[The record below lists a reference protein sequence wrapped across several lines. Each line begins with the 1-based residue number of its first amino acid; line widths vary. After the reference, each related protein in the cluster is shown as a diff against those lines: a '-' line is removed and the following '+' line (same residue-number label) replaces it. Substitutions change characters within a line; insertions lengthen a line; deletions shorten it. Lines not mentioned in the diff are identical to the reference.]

1 MATQP
6 PQLSGLRILVPAR
19 NMSLL
24 SPAAHFSRDR
34 SSWTASGG
42 SKPSSLS
49 PYRRP
54 NGRARCASWE
64 HISYPRAYLT
74 TALVP
79 VVGLGGP
86 RATAGFCART
96 TKQQLQNQG
105 MEIVVGWEPKD
116 EVGTT
121 QAVHG
126 PTEAFQQGQKLRS
139 PPSTTDTVAT
149 NENRSG
155 RREAER
161 SHPRERGGCEGGR
174 RRGRSD
180 HGDSGFPLLGRMP
193 FRKWA
198 RAARVGVVC
207 LGKGSQGPAGMEPG
221 PESMTT
227 MIGESKFSLKVRVLS
242 GSLRRNERA
251 SSARCEG
258 GGQWS
263 SR

>member
-1 MATQP
+1 MIDRLGRP
-6 PQLSGLRILVPAR
+6 LG
-19 NMSLL
+19 
-24 SPAAHFSRDR
+24 DR
-34 SSWTASGG
+34 SPRRSPRTAGPTAEHDARLG
-42 SKPSSLS
+42 SISPTLVRISQQPWSPSSDWAGLEQQQ
-49 PYRRP
+49 
-54 NGRARCASWE
+54 AS
-64 HISYPRAYLT
+64 
-74 TALVP
+74 
-79 VVGLGGP
+79 
-86 RATAGFCART
+86 CART